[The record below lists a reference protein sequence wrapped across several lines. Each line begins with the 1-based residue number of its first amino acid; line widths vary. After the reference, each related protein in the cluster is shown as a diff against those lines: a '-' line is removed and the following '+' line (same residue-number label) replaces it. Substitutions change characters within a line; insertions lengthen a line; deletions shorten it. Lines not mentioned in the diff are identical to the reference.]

1 MSRITRMGAVI
12 AAVGAAASL
21 SLTACGTTNS
31 SSSGG
36 ACNLKI
42 GYLGALTGDAG
53 ALGQNMLGGINTALA
68 KYNAAHS
75 DCKVTVVAEDS
86 QGDAAQATP
95 LAKTLI
101 DNSSVIGVVG
111 PGFSKESAAT
121 GAAFAQSGLATVSP
135 SATNVK
141 LTTNGWKTFH
151 RVLAN
156 DDAQGPAA
164 AKYLTEQGAKKIFVI
179 DDSEDYGTGLA
190 GAVKNTLG
198 AAVAGTD
205 SIQQKS
211 TDFSATVTKVKG
223 SGADAVFFGGYYQE
237 GGLIVKQL
245 RQAGWKGLFES
256 GDGSED
262 PAFIT
267 VAGKGAAEGSI
278 LTAAAAPATAAFTA
292 DYKAANSGKA
302 PGLYSAEAYDAT
314 NVFLDAISAGKKSRA
329 DVLAFINGGYDKP
342 GITKEIKFTD
352 TGEVTTQT
360 IYAYVVKNGVIQPG
374 TPIK

>member
-1 MSRITRMGAVI
+1 MSRISRSGAVF
-12 AAVGAAASL
+12 AAVGATAAL
-21 SLTACGTTNS
+21 ALTACGTTNS
-31 SSSGG
+31 STGGG
-36 ACNLKI
+36 ACSVKI

-75 DCKVTVVAEDS
+75 DCKVSVMSEDS

-101 DNSSVIGVVG
+101 DDANVIGVVG

-121 GAAFAQSGLATVSP
+121 GGSFSQAGLATVSP

-164 AKYLTEQGAKKIFVI
+164 AKYLTAAGAKKVFVI

-190 GAVKNTLG
+190 TAVKKALG
-198 AAVAGTD
+198 SSVAGTD
-205 SIQQKS
+205 SIQQKQ
-211 TDFSATVTKVKG
+211 TDFAATVTKVKS
-223 SGADAVFFGGYYQE
+223 SGADAVFVGGYYQE
-237 GGLIVKQL
+237 AGLIAKQL
-245 RQAGWKGLFES
+245 RQAGWTGKFES

-262 PAFIT
+262 PKFID
-267 VAGKGAAEGSI
+267 VAGKAAAEGAI
-278 LTAAAAPATAAFTA
+278 LTAAAAPATADFTA
-292 DYKAANSGKA
+292 AYKAANGGKE

-314 NVFLDAISAGKKSRA
+314 NVFLDAIAAGKTTRA
-329 DVLAFINGGYDKP
+329 DVLAFVNSYDKP
-342 GITKEIKFTD
+342 GVTKQIKFTS

-360 IYAYVVKNGVIQPG
+360 IYAYVVKGGVIQPG
-374 TPIK
+374 KPIE